1 MPFNF
6 THLQIPEVILIEPC
20 TFPDARGFFRE
31 TYKSSEFAAQGL
43 PTVFVQDNFSHSA
56 RGVVRG
62 LHYQKPP
69 RAQGKLVGVF
79 CGAIFDVAVDIRR
92 GSPTFARWI
101 GQVLSA
107 ENGCMLYIPPGF
119 AHGFAVLS
127 DQADVVYKVTT
138 DYARELDRGILWN
151 DPEIG
156 IRWNVAEPILSAKDA
171 QLPRLCQADNNF
183 VFETGSS

>member
-6 THLQIPEVILIEPC
+6 THLQIPEVVLIEPR
-20 TFPDARGFFRE
+20 TFLDPRGFFRE
-31 TYKSSEFAAQGL
+31 TYKSSEFAANGL
-43 PTVFVQDNFSHSA
+43 PSVFVQDNYSHST

-62 LHYQKPP
+62 LHYQKSPQ
-69 RAQGKLVGVF
+69 AQGKLVAVF
-79 CGAIFDVAVDIRR
+79 RGEIFDVAVDIRH
-92 GSPTFARWI
+92 GSPTFAKWI

-127 DQADVVYKVTT
+127 DEADVVYKVTAE
-138 DYARELDRGILWN
+138 YARDLDRGILWN

-156 IRWNVAEPILSAKDA
+156 VEWNVAEPILSDKDA
-171 QLPRLCQADNNF
+171 LLPRLRDADNNF
-183 VFETGSS
+183 IYAASLS